1 MELEASPCSRN
12 YRTSGIRR
20 KQQRSINTNCSK
32 APTQHQLSH
41 FTDTLKTELQRGT
54 RQMKNITADKKKDG
68 RYKRYIDNSNVV
80 ETKHLLIRNNRID
93 GKNLKTF
100 KGEI

>member
-1 MELEASPCSRN
+1 
-12 YRTSGIRR
+12 
-20 KQQRSINTNCSK
+20 
-32 APTQHQLSH
+32 
-41 FTDTLKTELQRGT
+41 
-54 RQMKNITADKKKDG
+54 MKNITADKKKDG